1 MPYRGLTE
9 FVESLADAGQL
20 ARIAVEVDARCE
32 LAQVTARVATRQ
44 GPVLVFAQVAG
55 CRWPVVSNLLGTP
68 ERMLRALGA
77 DSDAEVIRRLESQ
90 LEASVPE
97 GWFERLRMGESGG
110 RRFAPKLVKTAP
122 CQQVVRLG
130 SDIALAEL
138 PALADALGR
147 PQLTGGIVYWAA
159 DEAGT
164 HPSVQTAVTPL
175 DGGRLAV
182 ACSPLDPLGRRLQAS
197 STPLPAAIG
206 FGGDPAVLVASLALL
221 ADGIEPLWL
230 AGVLRDKPMEL
241 IRARSVEL
249 EVPADAEVVLEGAL
263 EPGDIAATGAAT
275 FRISAMTHRANPVVP
290 VLVRH
295 GGNDEVAVAM
305 RLLSRAFL
313 PVMRRWVPELVDFDL
328 PASTGCRRLAV
339 ASVRTSYPGHASRI
353 AGALWALPVF
363 RFARTLILVDP
374 SVDVRDAAAV
384 LGALGNRPDPAA
396 DTIGQIGPPDPLDG
410 PCDRAAAYWLCDA
423 ISRSPGRQTQ
433 ANDDAA
439 ARVAARWAEYGLEL

>member
-138 PALADALGR
+138 PAL
-147 PQLTGGIVYWAA
+147 PMHWGG
-159 DEAGT
+159 
-164 HPSVQTAVTPL
+164 H
-175 DGGRLAV
+175 
-182 ACSPLDPLGRRLQAS
+182 
-197 STPLPAAIG
+197 
-206 FGGDPAVLVASLALL
+206 
-221 ADGIEPLWL
+221 
-230 AGVLRDKPMEL
+230 
-241 IRARSVEL
+241 
-249 EVPADAEVVLEGAL
+249 
-263 EPGDIAATGAAT
+263 
-275 FRISAMTHRANPVVP
+275 N
-290 VLVRH
+290 
-295 GGNDEVAVAM
+295 
-305 RLLSRAFL
+305 
-313 PVMRRWVPELVDFDL
+313 
-328 PASTGCRRLAV
+328 
-339 ASVRTSYPGHASRI
+339 
-353 AGALWALPVF
+353 
-363 RFARTLILVDP
+363 
-374 SVDVRDAAAV
+374 
-384 LGALGNRPDPAA
+384 
-396 DTIGQIGPPDPLDG
+396 
-410 PCDRAAAYWLCDA
+410 
-423 ISRSPGRQTQ
+423 
-433 ANDDAA
+433 
-439 ARVAARWAEYGLEL
+439 